1 MIGKKKKKE
10 WKMVSKMRIRVDVRN
25 IKINKWYIYLST
37 GIKVLIYLFFVF
49 EGNFETNLKV
59 LLDSMNR

>member
-1 MIGKKKKKE
+1 
-10 WKMVSKMRIRVDVRN
+10 MRIRVDVRN

>member
-49 EGNFETNLKV
+49 EGNFETNLKA